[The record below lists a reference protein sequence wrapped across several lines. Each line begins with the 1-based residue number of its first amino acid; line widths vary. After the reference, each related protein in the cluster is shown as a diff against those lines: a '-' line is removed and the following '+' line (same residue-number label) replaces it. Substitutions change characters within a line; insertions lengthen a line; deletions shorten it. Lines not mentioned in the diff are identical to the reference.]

1 MPAEHMAILSESH
14 GPLGAQRRDTYHDQI
29 RMGDILGQGKLTV
42 LHLPCPKI
50 NFAFDLTISGIK
62 ALTLRVW
69 PTNTTDQVKKML
81 ESLIGIPPSR
91 QRLLHRGEE
100 MQDGRTLFEYN
111 VDEHPEIDLM
121 SCT

>member
-1 MPAEHMAILSESH
+1 M
-14 GPLGAQRRDTYHDQI
+14 
-29 RMGDILGQGKLTV
+29 
-42 LHLPCPKI
+42 
-50 NFAFDLTISGIK
+50 
-62 ALTLRVW
+62 RVW

-111 VDEHPEIDLM
+111 VDEHPEIDLRM
-121 SCT
+121 RPADPGTGKGGSTQVGGNAGMRHQRRRCQ